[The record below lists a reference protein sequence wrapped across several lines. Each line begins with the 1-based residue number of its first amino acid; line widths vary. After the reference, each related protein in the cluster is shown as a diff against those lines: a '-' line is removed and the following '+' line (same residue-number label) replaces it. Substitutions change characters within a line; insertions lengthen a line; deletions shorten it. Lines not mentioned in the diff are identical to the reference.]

1 MKKVIKCTLALAAMF
16 AVSFNANAE
25 DNSVKENEEKV
36 EINVSEESTATKNN
50 AEEID
55 EVAIYQRA
63 DGSVIIASSLSPT
76 HTIILSKRRISG
88 LALTEGG
95 ISSHVVILA
104 RNYGIPTL
112 VGVHEGSIK
121 RKIKNGQTVIIDT
134 DSAEILADPDNDT
147 IDE

>member
-36 EINVSEESTATKNN
+36 EINVPEESTATKNN

-63 DGSVIIASSLSPT
+63 DGSVIIVHT
-76 HTIILSKRRISG
+76 HTKQ
-88 LALTEGG
+88 
-95 ISSHVVILA
+95 V
-104 RNYGIPTL
+104 
-112 VGVHEGSIK
+112 
-121 RKIKNGQTVIIDT
+121 RK
-134 DSAEILADPDNDT
+134 
-147 IDE
+147 